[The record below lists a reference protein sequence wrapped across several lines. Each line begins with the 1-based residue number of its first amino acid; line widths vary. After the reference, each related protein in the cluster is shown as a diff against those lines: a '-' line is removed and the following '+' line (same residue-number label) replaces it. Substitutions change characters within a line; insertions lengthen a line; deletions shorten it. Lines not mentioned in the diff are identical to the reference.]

1 MGKKSQIIMNVNWE
15 KYFDPSNT
23 VLNDYLKNYGDD
35 FLIDV
40 SLIIDM
46 ALSENLPMVIL
57 ITFIDSDII
66 SMVKK
71 SEYPL
76 VLHKLLKLCEYLE
89 KYEICE
95 MVLSIQKKFYAEK
108 RVISKGLKEHTPTII
123 VTYDE

>member
-15 KYFDPSNT
+15 KYFDPNNK
-23 VLNDYLKNYGDD
+23 VLNAYLKNYGDN

-40 SLIIDM
+40 LLTIEY
-46 ALSENLPMVIL
+46 AVTENLPMVVL
-57 ITFIDSDII
+57 IEFAELDIV

-76 VLHKLLKLCEYLE
+76 VLYKLLKLCEHLE